1 VIAAGLTFV
10 VLLVAGILALAE
22 FRRTGELLTPWSLFL
37 ALAVYDVLA
46 PAAVMLA
53 FGLGTQPDYID
64 PQLNLVFP
72 RAVLLFT
79 TGAILFGIA
88 YHLVDTLAPAA
99 TRQGTSPSVVGW
111 TIREPVAIALYCL
124 MFTLQVVAFRA
135 AVAEA
140 GSLVDWGRVALT
152 TRFRSDELTEL
163 SFAARVSSKIGMPVL
178 LAMTGVLF
186 QLRARRPLVYGVLLP
201 ILTFVLASLTLLRG
215 NVLNLMLGLSV
226 IAAGP
231 AMVRG
236 AVASPQRRGN
246 GNRLLLGAV
255 AVFLVVSVI
264 RNLLTDWAWGVE
276 GDSGTVGT
284 ELVKLFRGDTLI
296 GIASIMN
303 VYGTQQPL
311 LAGKTIVDMAL
322 LPVPRA
328 IYTSKPAWYGID
340 DITRAMGWPT
350 STQSAVGMP
359 GELFANFAYIG
370 VIGMIVY
377 GVAFALFRRL
387 RGSEPGQVVYGFVLL
402 PAMFATFW
410 MGFTGF
416 VSQLSTVPVLLLVF
430 AVVYSRGTAARGASQ
445 PVAAATP

>member
-1 VIAAGLTFV
+1 MIESGLTLCLV
-10 VLLVAGILALAE
+10 LVAGLLALAE

-53 FGLGTQPDYID
+53 AGLGVQPDYID
-64 PQLNLVFP
+64 PQLGSVIP

-79 TGAILFGIA
+79 VGSMFFGVC
-88 YHLVDTLAPAA
+88 YHLVDALAPAP
-99 TRQGTSPSVVGW
+99 TPSAPLTAW
-111 TIREPVAIALYCL
+111 QIRE
-124 MFTLQVVAFRA
+124 
-135 AVAEA
+135 AVAVSLFGATVLLQLAALQSAVNEA
-140 GSLVDWGRVALT
+140 GSFVDWGRVALT

-163 SFAARVSSKIGMPVL
+163 SFAARLSSKIGMPVL

-186 QLRARRPLVYGVLLP
+186 QLRSRRRVLYGVVLPLV
-201 ILTFVLASLTLLRG
+201 TFIFAVASLLRG
-215 NVLNLMLGLSV
+215 NVLNLMIGLSV
-226 IAAGP
+226 IAASPTAAVQAP
-231 AMVRG
+231 AQRG
-236 AVASPQRRGN
+236 RSTGA

-276 GDSGTVGT
+276 AESGTLSA
-284 ELVKLFRGDTLI
+284 ELLRLFRGDTLI

-303 VYGTQQPL
+303 VYGSQIRL
-311 LAGKTIVDMAL
+311 LAGKTIVDMLL

-340 DITRAMGWPT
+340 DITRAMGWPS

-359 GELFANFAYIG
+359 GELFANFSYLGI
-370 VIGMIVY
+370 VGMIVY
-377 GVAFALFRRL
+377 GASFALFRRL
-387 RGSEPGQVVYGFVLL
+387 RGTEPGQVVYGFVLL

-416 VSQLSTVPVLLLVF
+416 ISQLSTIPVLLVVFVLVYGRTVPGRST
-430 AVVYSRGTAARGASQ
+430 AVTASLAKE
-445 PVAAATP
+445 